1 MIIAIDTNIILD
13 ILLPDPVYAEASKM
27 LLDKA
32 FNLGGFVLCEAV
44 YAEVAT
50 QFPSY
55 GALRDFL
62 LKTRLRLFPSEENSL
77 WLASQ
82 AWGRYTKQRGRQLQC
97 PQCGAKT
104 SINCSCGANLSARQ
118 HILSDFLIGAHAQI
132 QADTLLTR
140 DRGFYNTYFP
150 ELNLNLQR
158 SSL

>member
-13 ILLPDPVYAEASKM
+13 ILLPDPVYVETSKN

-32 FNLGGFVLCEAV
+32 VNLGGFVICEAV

-62 LKTRLRLFPSEENSL
+62 LKTRIRLLPSEENSL

-82 AWGRYTKQRGRQLQC
+82 AWGSYTKQRDRQLEC
-97 PQCGAKT
+97 PQCGVKT
-104 SINCSCGANLSARQ
+104 KINCACGVNLSVRQ
-118 HILSDFLIGAHAQI
+118 HILSDFLIGGHAQI
-132 QADTLLTR
+132 QTNTLLTR
-140 DRGFYNTYFP
+140 DRGFYKTYFP
-150 ELNLNLQR
+150 GLNLNL
-158 SSL
+158 